1 MFERKFMSADDG
13 DLKEAFEKLEGLG
26 LNPVAYRCRLCGGWL
41 FVFTFNI
48 DSAQTAS
55 ILEREY
61 LDMVLNDYGREVK
74 CPDCATPNQWIIS
87 DVVKRLR
94 LWEKEDILKLLRR
107 HLHTRARNRGRG
119 GAEAIYHLAKA
130 NIAKKKGGS
139 RWRI

>member
-26 LNPVAYRCRLCGGWL
+26 LNPVAYR
-41 FVFTFNI
+41 
-48 DSAQTAS
+48 
-55 ILEREY
+55 
-61 LDMVLNDYGREVK
+61 
-74 CPDCATPNQWIIS
+74 
-87 DVVKRLR
+87 
-94 LWEKEDILKLLRR
+94 EKEDILKELRR

-119 GAEAIYHLAKA
+119 GAEAIYHLARA